1 MNTTVVPATPPA
13 TPSADRDE
21 GSANPGTSPEPD
33 EPPDPGPGSRTG
45 GASVTAVEIDRAPRA
60 PGAPGPPTF
69 DDLDLPWLEARLLE
83 AIAQI
88 SRPVGRVGVCLADD
102 AMMRR
107 QHRKFSGRERTTD
120 VLAFEASAS
129 GDPIE
134 VDIIVSVD
142 EATRA
147 AARLG
152 HPVERELLLYCLHG
166 VLHCAGFNDKTA
178 PEYKAMHAEED
189 RILSAIGVGPTF
201 HATGRDPATAAP
213 EDLVNED
220 RTVD

>member
-13 TPSADRDE
+13 TPSADRHE
-21 GSANPGTSPEPD
+21 GSANPGTLAEPD
-33 EPPDPGPGSRTG
+33 EPPDPGPRSGTG
-45 GASVTAVEIDRAPRA
+45 GASVTAVEIDRAL
-60 PGAPGPPTF
+60 GAPGF
-69 DDLDLPWLEARLLE
+69 DDLDLPWLEARLVE

-88 SRPVGRVGVCLADD
+88 SRPVGQVGVCLADD
-102 AMMRR
+102 ALMRR
-107 QHRKFSGRERTTD
+107 QHRKFIGRERTTD
-120 VLAFEASAS
+120 VLAFETSTS
-129 GDPIE
+129 PDPIE

-142 EATRA
+142 EAARA

-201 HATGRDPATAAP
+201 HGTGRDPATAAP

-220 RTVD
+220 HTVD

>member
-1 MNTTVVPATPPA
+1 MNTTVDPATPPA

-21 GSANPGTSPEPD
+21 ESAAPGGSPELD
-33 EPPDPGPGSRTG
+33 EPPDPSSRPG
-45 GASVTAVEIDRAPRA
+45 GASATAVEIDLA
-60 PGAPGPPTF
+60 PGAPAPPAF
-69 DDLDLPWLEARLLE
+69 DDLDLPWLEARLVE
-83 AIAQI
+83 AIALI
-88 SRPVGRVGVCLADD
+88 GRPVERVGVCLADD
-102 AMMRR
+102 ALMRR
-107 QHRKFSGRERTTD
+107 QHRKFNGRERTTD
-120 VLAFEASAS
+120 VLAFETSAS

-142 EATRA
+142 EAVRA

-201 HATGRDPATAAP
+201 HGIGRDPATAAP

>member
-13 TPSADRDE
+13 TPSADRHE
-21 GSANPGTSPEPD
+21 GSANPETSPEPD
-33 EPPDPGPGSRTG
+33 EPPDPGPGSRTS
-45 GASVTAVEIDRAPRA
+45 GASVTAVEIDRAP
-60 PGAPGPPTF
+60 GAPGF
-69 DDLDLPWLEARLLE
+69 DDLDLPWLEARLVE

-88 SRPVGRVGVCLADD
+88 NRPVGRVGGCLADD
-102 AMMRR
+102 ALMRR

-120 VLAFEASAS
+120 VLAFETSAS
-129 GDPIE
+129 PDLIE

-201 HATGRDPATAAP
+201 HGTGRDPATAAP

>member
-21 GSANPGTSPEPD
+21 GSADTSPEPD

-45 GASVTAVEIDRAPRA
+45 GASVTAVVIDRAPRA
-60 PGAPGPPTF
+60 PGAPGPP
-69 DDLDLPWLEARLLE
+69 DVVDLDLPWLEARLVE

-88 SRPVGRVGVCLADD
+88 SRPVGRVGECLADD
-102 AMMRR
+102 ALMRR

-120 VLAFEASAS
+120 VLAFETSAS
-129 GDPIE
+129 PDPIE

-152 HPVERELLLYCLHG
+152 HSLERELLLYCLHG

-178 PEYKAMHAEED
+178 PEYEAMHAEED

-201 HATGRDPATAAP
+201 HGTGHDPATAAP

>member
-21 GSANPGTSPEPD
+21 GSANPGTLPEPD

-45 GASVTAVEIDRAPRA
+45 GASVTAVEIDRAP
-60 PGAPGPPTF
+60 GPPTF
-69 DDLDLPWLEARLLE
+69 GDLDLPWLKARLVE

>member
-1 MNTTVVPATPPA
+1 MNTTVVPVTPPA

-21 GSANPGTSPEPD
+21 RSADADSSPEPD
-33 EPPDPGPGSRTG
+33 EPPDPGPGSRTS
-45 GASVTAVEIDRAPRA
+45 GASVTAVEIARAPDAPSA
-60 PGAPGPPTF
+60 PGF
-69 DDLDLPWLEARLLE
+69 DDLDLPWLEVRLVE

-102 AMMRR
+102 ALMRR
-107 QHRKFSGRERTTD
+107 QNRKFSGRERITD
-120 VLAFEASAS
+120 VLAFETSAS

-142 EATRA
+142 EAARA

-201 HATGRDPATAAP
+201 HGTGRDPATAAP